1 MTRRNML
8 TASIGATAAIAGA
21 QEPPKRAFFEL
32 RCYYMRNSKSE
43 QVQRTTRFVSGAYL
57 PAARRA
63 GIGPIGIFSSVIAP
77 ESPFLIVVSGHQSL
91 AAMQVSMDKMAADT
105 IYQKA
110 LADFDSNPEL
120 PYIRIEST
128 LLRCFESVPAIEP
141 GPSPQ
146 GRAAR
151 TFELRTYES
160 DTETTLRK
168 KIGMFAEGEVAIFR
182 KNGLQPVFFG
192 EALVGPKL
200 PRLTYMVA
208 YESMSGREK
217 AWASFGADPDWQKL
231 KVKPGYS
238 DADIVANIS
247 NMILKPVA
255 GSEIQ

>member
-8 TASIGATAAIAGA
+8 TVSIGATTALADAE
-21 QEPPKRAFFEL
+21 EPPKRAFFEL
-32 RCYYMRNSKSE
+32 RCYYMRNSKSD
-43 QVQRTTRFVSGAYL
+43 QVQRTTRFVSDAYL

-91 AAMQVSMDKMAADT
+91 AAMQVSMDKMAADA

-110 LADFDSNPEL
+110 LTDFDSNSEL
-120 PYIRIEST
+120 PYIRVEST
-128 LLRCFESVPAIEP
+128 LLRCFESVPAIET

-146 GRAAR
+146 GRSPR

-160 DTETTLRK
+160 DTETTLQR

-192 EALVGPKL
+192 EALVGSKL
-200 PRLTYMVA
+200 PHLTYMVA
-208 YESMSGREK
+208 YENMAGREK